1 MVREV
6 TIAISDSLAS
16 EAEASGILREEVL
29 ERLIRDEIRRR
40 RSDALFAAA
49 DRLAEL
55 PGAAMTDEELQSEID
70 AARAER
76 HANSARRP

>member
-6 TIAISDSLAS
+6 TIAISESLAS
-16 EAEASGILREEVL
+16 EAEASGILRGEVL

-40 RSDALFAAA
+40 RSDGLFAAA

-55 PGAAMTDEELQSEID
+55 PGGAMTDEELQSEIE
-70 AARAER
+70 AARAQRRE
-76 HANSARRP
+76 NNARRP